1 MKRDEIFKSK
11 YLRHADLKGKP
22 AVVTITSATLETLKN
37 GDKEQ
42 EKIVLCFKGTPKQL
56 PLNMVNW
63 DSVAAIAG
71 GDTDDWAG
79 ARIEFIRP
87 RRRWAARSR
96 RASEY
101 ARRRPSYRWQ
111 SQPHHRRPPPNS
123 ATIST
128 IQFRFNGKRRSATS
142 LLAGVPEQAML
153 RTALTLAKKGIHV
166 FPCMVRSKAPACE
179 HGFLDAS
186 TDATIIKDWW
196 RHDPN
201 FNIGIRTGTTSKLFA
216 VDVDGLD
223 AEAALAAL
231 EHENGDLPPTV
242 EAITARG
249 RHIYFQMPD
258 TTIPC
263 SSGKIAAGI
272 DVKADGRLHAGAAHR
287 CIRPASAIAGAST
300 ARANWH
306 RRQYGC

>member
-1 MKRDEIFKSK
+1 
-11 YLRHADLKGKP
+11 
-22 AVVTITSATLETLKN
+22 
-37 GDKEQ
+37 
-42 EKIVLCFKGTPKQL
+42 
-56 PLNMVNW
+56 
-63 DSVAAIAG
+63 
-71 GDTDDWAG
+71 
-79 ARIEFIRP
+79 
-87 RRRWAARSR
+87 
-96 RASEY
+96 
-101 ARRRPSYRWQ
+101 
-111 SQPHHRRPPPNS
+111 
-123 ATIST
+123 
-128 IQFRFNGKRRSATS
+128 
-142 LLAGVPEQAML
+142 
-153 RTALTLAKKGIHV
+153 
-166 FPCMVRSKAPACE
+166 MVRSKAPACE

-272 DVKADGRLHAGAAHR
+272 DVKADGGYTLAPPSMHPTGKRY
-287 CIRPASAIAGAST
+287 CWSVDSASELATAPVWLLTIIVEDKPKGST
-300 ARANWH
+300 AVRLNSGAT
-306 RRQYGC
+306 